1 MTTFVQQLVTGLSIG
16 SIYALL
22 AVGYALI
29 YSIFD
34 FTNFAFGSMMMCC
47 AYVAFFA
54 ISYFQLPFIV
64 ALLLV
69 LIFGMLI
76 SILTEV
82 VAYRPMRNKN
92 ASRLFLMIAAMGV
105 DLMMT
110 YLCVNVFSTN
120 VRPLRLEGLASSI
133 KLGSITI
140 SRLDIFSAACAFVLL
155 MLLWTLLQKTKYG
168 MAIRAT
174 SVDTRTAGLMG
185 INVNVISLIVFAL
198 SGIMAAF
205 AGLFFGLKYA
215 VYPTLGSISTKAFI
229 SSVIGGLGSLP
240 GAIVG
245 ALLLGTLE
253 TMISG
258 FISSA
263 WRDLFSFCL
272 LILILIFRPRGLMG
286 KSKSDKI

>member
-47 AYVAFFA
+47 AYVAFFT
-54 ISYFQLPFIV
+54 ISFFQMPFIV
-64 ALLLV
+64 ALILV

-82 VAYRPMRNKN
+82 IAYRPMRNKN

-133 KLGSITI
+133 KLGTITI

-272 LILILIFRPRGLMG
+272 LIIILIFRPHGLLG

>member
-1 MTTFVQQLVTGLSIG
+1 MVTLIQQIVTGLSIG

-47 AYVAFFA
+47 AYAAFFS
-54 ISYFQLPFIV
+54 ISYFDLPIILSIV
-64 ALLLV
+64 IILV
-69 LIFGMLI
+69 FGMCL
-76 SILTEV
+76 SILTEL

-105 DLMMT
+105 DLMLT

-120 VRPLRLEGLASSI
+120 VRPLSIPFLAGSI
-133 KLGSITI
+133 KLGVVSIAM
-140 SRLDIFSAACAFVLL
+140 LDICSAVAAFILL

-168 MAIRAT
+168 VAIRAA
-174 SVDTRTAGLMG
+174 SVDTKTAGLMG
-185 INVNVISLIVFAL
+185 IDVNVVSLVVFAL
-198 SGIMAAF
+198 SGVMAAF

-229 SSVIGGLGSLP
+229 SSVIGGLGSLT
-240 GAIVG
+240 GAVVG
-245 ALLLGTLE
+245 ALLLGVLE

-258 FISSA
+258 FVSSA
-263 WRDLFSFCL
+263 WRDLFSFTL
-272 LILILIFRPRGLMG
+272 LIVILIFRPNGLMG

>member
-1 MTTFVQQLVTGLSIG
+1 MTTFIQQFVTGISIG

-54 ISYFQLPFIV
+54 ISYFNLPIFL
-64 ALLLV
+64 ALAII
-69 LIFGMLI
+69 LIFGMCL
-76 SILTEV
+76 SILTEL
-82 VAYRPMRNKN
+82 VAYRPMRSKN

-105 DLMMT
+105 DLMLQ

-120 VRPLRLEGLASSI
+120 VRPLSI
-133 KLGSITI
+133 PFLSKSVKIGSV
-140 SRLDIFSAACAFVLL
+140 SVGMLDICCGLVAFVLL
-155 MLLWTLLQKTKYG
+155 MLLWALLEKTKYG
-168 MAIRAT
+168 IAIRAS
-174 SVDTRTAGLMG
+174 SVDTKTAGLMG
-185 INVNVISLIVFAL
+185 INVNVVSLIVFAL
-198 SGIMAAF
+198 SGVMAAF

-240 GAIVG
+240 GAIIG
-245 ALLLGTLE
+245 ALLLGVLE

-258 FISSA
+258 FVSSA
-263 WRDLFSFCL
+263 WRDLFSFTL
-272 LILILIFRPRGLMG
+272 LIVILIFRPYGLLG

>member
-1 MTTFVQQLVTGLSIG
+1 MSTVIQQLVTGLSIG

-47 AYVAFFA
+47 AYASFFA
-54 ISYFQLPFIV
+54 ISYFKLPLVV
-64 ALLLV
+64 ALVIILL
-69 LIFGMLI
+69 FGMGL
-76 SILTEV
+76 SVLTELI
-82 VAYRPMRNKN
+82 AYRPMREKN

-110 YLCVNVFSTN
+110 YLCVGVFSTN
-120 VRPLRLEGLASSI
+120 VRPMSIDFLNRSI
-133 KLGSITI
+133 KLGSV
-140 SRLDIFSAACAFVLL
+140 SVGMLDICSALVALVVLL
-155 MLLWTLLQKTKYG
+155 LLYKTKYG
-168 MAIRAT
+168 IAIRAS
-174 SVDTRTAGLMG
+174 SVDTKTAGLMG
-185 INVNVISLIVFAL
+185 VNVNVISIIVFAL
-198 SGIMAAF
+198 SGVMAAF

-215 VYPTLGSISTKAFI
+215 VYPTLGAISTKAFI

-245 ALLLGTLE
+245 ALLLGVLE
-253 TMISG
+253 TLISG

-263 WRDLFSFCL
+263 WRDLFSFTL
-272 LILILIFRPRGLMG
+272 LIVILIFRPYGLMG